1 MLNRDRSIEFF
12 RLWAILETTALS
24 FTALGIF
31 YDAPL
36 FVAAAG
42 GMFYCITLIGVWM
55 QVVRPLV
62 MLGTAIALGIAA
74 ILVDEPWYYGAVGA
88 LALLVLAN
96 MPQNL
101 VMLFSRSAFIARHL
115 ERLQRKPDTRK

>member
-1 MLNRDRSIEFF
+1 MNTDRSIEFF

-24 FTALGIF
+24 FTIIGIF
-31 YDAPL
+31 CNAPL

-42 GMFYCITLIGVWM
+42 SMFYCITLVGVWM
-55 QVVRPLV
+55 RVVRPFV
-62 MLGTAIALGIAA
+62 MLGTAVALGIAA
-74 ILVDEPWYYGAVGA
+74 ILVDEPWYYGSVGA

-101 VMLFSRSAFIARHL
+101 FMLFSRSTSILKHL
-115 ERLQRKPDTRK
+115 SRLQRKPDTRK